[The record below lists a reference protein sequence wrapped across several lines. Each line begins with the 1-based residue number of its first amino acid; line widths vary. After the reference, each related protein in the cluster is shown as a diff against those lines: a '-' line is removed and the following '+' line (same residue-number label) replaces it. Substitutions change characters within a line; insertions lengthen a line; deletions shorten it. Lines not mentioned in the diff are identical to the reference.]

1 MTVPTLDDDEFK
13 RLRTLIQSWCGIALE
28 DSKKYLVESRLR
40 DVVLETGCAS
50 YGDFYEKARAGDVS
64 LRDRII
70 DDMTTNETSWF
81 RDGPFWKTVRE
92 VIIPGAIAVARA
104 EGRGRIAIWSAACST
119 GQEPYTIG
127 ILLREME
134 RARELDGYRAESF
147 DILATDIS
155 RAAISIAEAGRYDP
169 ISMSRGLDPQYRERF
184 FSKSGRVSCLSDD
197 VKKLVRFERAN
208 LLDPFEALGRFDVVF
223 MRNVLIYFSSACKS
237 SILAKAGRAL
247 HEDGSVVVGA
257 TETPEL
263 YFDEFEVVR
272 HGRST
277 FYRVKEG

>member
-1 MTVPTLDDDEFK
+1 MNVPVLADDEFK

-40 DVVLETGCAS
+40 DVVIETGCAS
-50 YGDFYEKARAGDVS
+50 YGEFYDKARAGDVS

-92 VIIPGAIAVARA
+92 VIIPEAISVARA
-104 EGRGRIAIWSAACST
+104 DGRDRISIWSAACST
-119 GQEPYTIG
+119 GQEPYSIG

-134 RARELDGYRAESF
+134 RAHELDGYRAESF
-147 DILATDIS
+147 EILATDIS

-169 ISMSRGLDPQYRERF
+169 ISMSRGLDPRYRERF
-184 FSKSGRVSCLSDD
+184 FAKSGHVSCLSED
-197 VKKLVRFERAN
+197 VKKLVRFKRAN
-208 LLDPFEALGRFDVVF
+208 LLDPFGALGRFDVVF

-247 HEDGSVVVGA
+247 HEEGSVVVGA

-263 YFDEFEVVR
+263 YFDAFEVFR
-272 HGRST
+272 HDRST